1 MSDPREQIPLEKSDS
16 STEPQKET
24 SKDDPNP
31 QMHNEQVRNKEAARP
46 GQKTLDDTKTLN
58 TEPVV
63 ETTK

>member
-1 MSDPREQIPLEKSDS
+1 MSDPKEQIAKENS
-16 STEPQKET
+16 SSATEPQRET

-31 QMHNEQVRNKEAARP
+31 QMHHEQVRHREAAHP
-46 GQKTLDDTKTLN
+46 DETKTLN